1 MHQMGR
7 FLDLSKKPSP
17 ESASECVRGIMN
29 PCSQGGLLRCDMAL
43 GTNDCWAMRMY
54 AGEKVGG
61 PSLALGQE
69 VTFHDAQIRN
79 LILKCLF
86 NIVDLVIHVAVC
98 VLFKVMT
105 RTFLLACL
113 YADCLPLHSLE

>member
-1 MHQMGR
+1 
-7 FLDLSKKPSP
+7 
-17 ESASECVRGIMN
+17 MN
-29 PCSQGGLLRCDMAL
+29 PCSQGGLLRCGMAL

-61 PSLALGQE
+61 PSLTLGQE

-86 NIVDLVIHVAVC
+86 NMVDLVIHVAVC

-105 RTFLLACL
+105 RTFLLARL
-113 YADCLPLHSLE
+113 YPRLPPPAFIRMTIFSSPTDIITVTAGLPVQLWTF